1 MLLEL
6 QACFLNPE
14 RDKCTAFTYRFSL
27 FCTFERGFLL
37 SFIRTKEPTDQH
49 NSPSPTLYTLLHIYK
64 SNRGVGKAK
73 KMKYNYQSQRK
84 KKANTH
90 DRCLPPLLND

>member
-14 RDKCTAFTYRFSL
+14 RAKCTAFTYRFSL
-27 FCTFERGFLL
+27 FCTFANGFLL
-37 SFIRTKEPTDQH
+37 SFIRTKVQTNQH
-49 NSPSPTLYTLLHIYK
+49 NILSPTPCTLLHIYK

-73 KMKYNYQSQRK
+73 KMK
-84 KKANTH
+84 
-90 DRCLPPLLND
+90 

>member
-14 RDKCTAFTYRFSL
+14 RDKCTAFTYQFSL
-27 FCTFERGFLL
+27 FCTFGSGSLL

-49 NSPSPTLYTLLHIYK
+49 NSPSPTLCTSLYAYK
-64 SNRGVGKAK
+64 SNSGVGNIKE
-73 KMKYNYQSQRK
+73 MK
-84 KKANTH
+84 
-90 DRCLPPLLND
+90 

>member
-14 RDKCTAFTYRFSL
+14 RDQCTAFTYRFSL
-27 FCTFERGFLL
+27 FCTFGSGVLL
-37 SFIRTKEPTDQH
+37 SFIRTNVPTGQR
-49 NSPSPTLYTLLHIYK
+49 NNLSPTLYTLLHIYK

-73 KMKYNYQSQRK
+73 KMK
-84 KKANTH
+84 
-90 DRCLPPLLND
+90 